1 MSSFISSPILYM
13 GNKNR
18 LIRRGLINLF
28 PKNINHFIDAFAG
41 SATVS
46 MNTQA
51 KKYIINDIDETLH
64 LYYQMFAKNNE
75 KTIIK
80 HIEKRIE
87 EFGLPTKTTI
97 RCFSDKNEVEIY
109 KKAYHKFRDFY
120 NKNKNSLDLYT
131 LMFFAFSQQFRVSK
145 KGDFNMPFGNNCFSL
160 KNKKAINFGCEFF
173 SKNNISIYKRDFQDL
188 IFNETLNKDDF
199 VYLDSPY
206 SITTATYNESYKR
219 GFNDDNRLFMVCKE
233 LDKSNIKFGMSNVII
248 NKGLENKNLIDF
260 CSKNDFKVYSPNN
273 FQYHACGKENN
284 KQQEVYICNYEV
296 KNNNHSFN
304 LLN

>member
-206 SITTATYNESYKR
+206 SITTATYNESYKW

-233 LDKSNIKFGMSNVII
+233 LD
-248 NKGLENKNLIDF
+248 
-260 CSKNDFKVYSPNN
+260 
-273 FQYHACGKENN
+273 
-284 KQQEVYICNYEV
+284 
-296 KNNNHSFN
+296 
-304 LLN
+304 